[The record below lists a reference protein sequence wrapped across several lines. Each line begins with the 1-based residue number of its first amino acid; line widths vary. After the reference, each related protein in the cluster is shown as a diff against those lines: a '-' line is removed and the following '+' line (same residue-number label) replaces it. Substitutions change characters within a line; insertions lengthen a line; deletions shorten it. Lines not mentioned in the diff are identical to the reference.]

1 MKAKCMKGALRSRI
15 VHYTLFIIH
24 CMVFCAMLPACGEM
38 ESWTTNPDVRL
49 SFSRDTLAFDTVITG
64 AGSATQT
71 LIVRNGKEDGV
82 RIAQIRLAKGAESP
96 FRVNVDGQYLYNGI
110 GQDFEVRGE
119 DSIYVRAFV
128 KMPVTDSHDI
138 EAQQDELQFTLENGV
153 VQRVVLTSSGLNVT
167 VLRAMVVD
175 KDMALPTERP
185 YQVFDSLVVNPGCT
199 LTLPAGCTLMLHD
212 GTDIIVY
219 GTLRAEGTLEK
230 PVVLRGDRTD
240 RMFPYLPYDN
250 TPNRWGGV
258 HITAESRGN
267 SLVQLDLHSSDY
279 GITVDSTDVAS
290 LNEPVLT
297 LENSV
302 LHNIGGP
309 GLTLRNTW
317 ATVIGTQLSNT
328 LGDVLSV
335 TGGDVQFIHCTLAQ
349 FYPFSANRGYALW
362 LANKEGENELPLKR
376 AHFLNCVI
384 TGYADDVVMGN
395 LTEEEE
401 GMEKINYLFQ
411 NSLLRTVA
419 SDDMERFRDIR
430 YDVKD
435 SVEQVADKNF
445 KLFDTDNFW
454 YDFAP
459 DSLSSIRGLADYD
472 YAHQYPVDR
481 RGISRLAD
489 GEPDA
494 GAYEGQ

>member
-1 MKAKCMKGALRSRI
+1 MAS
-15 VHYTLFIIH
+15 
-24 CMVFCAMLPACGEM
+24 CGEM

-71 LIVRNGKEDGV
+71 FVVHNAKEDGV
-82 RIAQIRLAKGAESP
+82 RITQVRLAKGAESP
-96 FRVNVDGQYLYNGI
+96 FRVNVDGQYLYNGV
-110 GQDFEVRGE
+110 GQDFEVRGK

-128 KMPVTDSHDI
+128 KMPVTDSYDI
-138 EAQQDELQFTLENGV
+138 EAQEDELQFTLESGV

-167 VLRAMVVD
+167 VMRAKIVD
-175 KDMALPTERP
+175 NDTILTTERP

-212 GTDIIVY
+212 GADIIVY
-219 GTLRAEGTLEK
+219 GTLRVEGTLEK
-230 PVVLRGDRTD
+230 PVILRGDRTD

-258 HITAESRGN
+258 HIKGESRGN
-267 SLVQLDLHSSDY
+267 SFVQLDLHSSDY
-279 GITVDSTDVAS
+279 GITVDSTDMAS
-290 LNEPVLT
+290 LSEPVLI

-317 ATVIGTQLSNT
+317 AAVIGTQLSNT
-328 LGDVLSV
+328 LGDVVSV
-335 TGGDVQFIHCTLAQ
+335 TGGDVQFVHCTLAQ
-349 FYPFSANRGYALW
+349 FYPFSANRANALW
-362 LANKEGENELPLKR
+362 LSNKDGENELPLYR

-384 TGYADDVVMGN
+384 TGYAEDVMMGD
-395 LTEEEE
+395 LVQAE
-401 GMEKINYLFQ
+401 GMENINYLFQ
-411 NSLLRTVA
+411 NSLLRTIVG
-419 SDDMERFRDIR
+419 DDMERFRNIK

-435 SVEQVADKNF
+435 SVEVVAEENF

-459 DSLSSIRGLADYD
+459 DSLSAIRGLADYD
-472 YAHQYPVDR
+472 YANQYPIDR
-481 RGISRLAD
+481 LGVSRLAD